1 MTKEDRIYLM
11 DLIPKKCSIDQRKD
25 NGNDRSMTNRNGK
38 NGKVTNG
45 NGKSG
50 NNGGNGN
57 GNCNGG
63 KGNGVSGKNNNNKD
77 NNKKRKKKGDDLRGF
92 PHYASLYANNTV
104 DSCERLYTS
113 SLLPAR
119 YLILTN
125 LN

>member
-1 MTKEDRIYLM
+1 MATV
-11 DLIPKKCSIDQRKD
+11 
-25 NGNDRSMTNRNGK
+25 
-38 NGKVTNG
+38 KVAIMVVMVMEIVMVV
-45 NGKSG
+45 
-50 NNGGNGN
+50 
-57 GNCNGG
+57 
-63 KGNGVSGKNNNNKD
+63 NGVSGKNNNNKD

>member
-1 MTKEDRIYLM
+1 
-11 DLIPKKCSIDQRKD
+11 
-25 NGNDRSMTNRNGK
+25 MTNGNGK

>member
-1 MTKEDRIYLM
+1 MATV
-11 DLIPKKCSIDQRKD
+11 
-25 NGNDRSMTNRNGK
+25 
-38 NGKVTNG
+38 KVAIMVVMVMEIVMVV
-45 NGKSG
+45 
-50 NNGGNGN
+50 
-57 GNCNGG
+57 
-63 KGNGVSGKNNNNKD
+63 NGVSGKNNNNKD

-113 SLLPAR
+113 SLQPAR